1 MTKSQVWRVI
11 SCNSL
16 KVAQLLFRIQQ
27 CSILCN
33 FVAKMQWTLIGQFLF
48 MRQSCSVRHAQSH
61 TATMSCDKVARR
73 NRAIELQ
80 VWHQSNSIPRS
91 FLHQLLWHRAT
102 GKKWHR
108 FLMGLHVTNQ
118 QWRKLKAFIQPKARL
133 SFFIHH
139 WTPEGMLLNSC
150 CLPNTSTNVNSR
162 LILKVMQTC
171 YNTQWWNFKS
181 ELCVKGLRYDTVD

>member
-1 MTKSQVWRVI
+1 MSHLQFYRTTLLHDKIANVTCHIVQLFKSRTTPVPNTAVLY
-11 SCNSL
+11 S
-16 KVAQLLFRIQQ
+16 VQLCRENAVNAAWP
-27 CSILCN
+27 IL
-33 FVAKMQWTLIGQFLF
+33 VYA
-48 MRQSCSVRHAQSH
+48 
-61 TATMSCDKVARR
+61 MSCDKVVRQ
-73 NRAIELQ
+73 NCAIELQ

-91 FLHQLLWHRAT
+91 FLHRLLRHRAT